1 VLGYKSL
8 FDKKIIHRDIKPA
21 NILISSEKEG
31 ELLVKL
37 TDFGMGRILE
47 DIRSKQV
54 MTKVGTPAY
63 AAP

>member
-31 ELLVKL
+31 ELLVKVKML
-37 TDFGMGRILE
+37 NNL
-47 DIRSKQV
+47 V
-54 MTKVGTPAY
+54 N
-63 AAP
+63 